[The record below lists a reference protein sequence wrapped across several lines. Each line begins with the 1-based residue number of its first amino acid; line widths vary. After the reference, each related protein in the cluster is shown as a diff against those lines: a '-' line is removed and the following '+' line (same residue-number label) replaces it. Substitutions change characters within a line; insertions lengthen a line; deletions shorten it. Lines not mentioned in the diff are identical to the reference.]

1 MLGSMLVV
9 ASVLGAPSS
18 EIAPSAVPPPSKG
31 RALVPQAQQEAP
43 PPIIDAHDPMYEKTW
58 AYPAVDL
65 VGLEHPVLDH
75 FASLH
80 TELNIFMWGDSTVE
94 AQFSLLCELTVGAPC
109 STPAFQQVAV
119 SMPQEKLRANAAL
132 CDAVEVFIHNGTI
145 GNATISLTA
154 AVCRQGVASV
164 AMVPNLLETLQ
175 QEPYKVTLPADS
187 LLYIGGAA
195 LHHLHNEDLSKVA
208 SQNRCNCVRDWL
220 TMKPL
225 VEAYEENMKYG
236 LTELQKRFP
245 EAKLAYFNAHSL
257 CNGLFT
263 FFGNTRRANA
273 CESHDWKACFSGVD
287 VPAEERDS
295 FCGSLMSHHG
305 SDVMAA
311 RERAVLS
318 DPSLK
323 WTLVDGHQ
331 ITKDASCDQTGDGVH
346 YSKETVMKEIEDA
359 LTVLRRD
366 RRP

>member
-1 MLGSMLVV
+1 
-9 ASVLGAPSS
+9 
-18 EIAPSAVPPPSKG
+18 
-31 RALVPQAQQEAP
+31 
-43 PPIIDAHDPMYEKTW
+43 
-58 AYPAVDL
+58 
-65 VGLEHPVLDH
+65 
-75 FASLH
+75 
-80 TELNIFMWGDSTVE
+80 
-94 AQFSLLCELTVGAPC
+94 
-109 STPAFQQVAV
+109 V
-119 SMPQEKLRANAAL
+119 SMPDEKLRANAAL
-132 CDAVEVFIHNGTI
+132 CDALDVFIHNGTI

-195 LHHLHNEDLSKVA
+195 IHYLHNEDLSKVA

-257 CNGLFT
+257 CNGLLPLP
-263 FFGNTRRANA
+263 GNPRRANA
-273 CESHDWKACFSGVD
+273 CESHDWKVCFSGVD

-331 ITKDASCDQTGDGVH
+331 ITKDASCDQSHDGIH
-346 YSKETVMKEIEDA
+346 YPKETQIKEIEEA
-359 LTVLRRD
+359 LTVLRRN
-366 RRP
+366 RPP